1 MAVVQTILN
10 DKEITAHA
18 AAFLKEASIAP
29 ETQQALLELTL
40 HILQHKDTL
49 KELTILSKRLISNL
63 THDKEMI
70 KELSA
75 LFVKVVEDKDLKN
88 ALVIVVF
95 DLCQD
100 PTVFQAVMELVMKVI
115 LRADIVE
122 ATQNL
127 LSEAT
132 SEVMKEEQIMD
143 QSR

>member
-88 ALVIVVF
+88 ALVIVGF

-122 ATQNL
+122 ATQSL

>member
-18 AAFLKEASIAP
+18 AAFLKEASTAP
-29 ETQQALLELTL
+29 ETQQALLKLTL
-40 HILQHKDTL
+40 HILQHHDTL
-49 KELTILSKRLISNL
+49 KELTVLCKSLIKNL
-63 THDKEMI
+63 TNDKDII
-70 KELSA
+70 KQLSI

-88 ALVIVVF
+88 ALVTVVY

-100 PTVFQAVMELVMKVI
+100 ATVFQAVIDLVMKVI
-115 LRADIVE
+115 DRVDVLE
-122 ATQNL
+122 ATQLL